1 MFCML
6 IAVLGFDVVT
16 IEYCR
21 ASQGEI
27 ALVLPFGIGE
37 GMATLMGVRRAR
49 LQMPCGKAI
58 IRPPVCGPWK
68 FLWHFRPT

>member
-16 IEYCR
+16 IEYRR

-27 ALVLPFGIGE
+27 AFVLPFGIGNP
-37 GMATLMGVRRAR
+37 MFATAICWPWSSHAR
-49 LQMPCGKAI
+49 
-58 IRPPVCGPWK
+58 
-68 FLWHFRPT
+68 T

>member
-27 ALVLPFGIGE
+27 AFVLPFSIGNQMFAAAV
-37 GMATLMGVRRAR
+37 GRPWPSSAR
-49 LQMPCGKAI
+49 
-58 IRPPVCGPWK
+58 
-68 FLWHFRPT
+68 T

>member
-1 MFCML
+1 LPLVYILPHHCPEEMLCML

-27 ALVLPFGIGE
+27 AFVLPFGIGNP
-37 GMATLMGVRRAR
+37 MFAT
-49 LQMPCGKAI
+49 AI
-58 IRPPVCGPWK
+58 CWP
-68 FLWHFRPT
+68 